1 MNVVSFNP
9 LREFDDFFSRVTRY
23 PSDGHTRSVWSPPV
37 DISETEVDYRINVE
51 IPAVSADDVNVTV
64 KDGVLTV
71 SGERHD
77 EKEDSHK
84 NHRLE
89 RRYGRFTRTFKL
101 PENADE
107 ESISASSKDGVLY
120 VVIAKR
126 KKETPRTIKVAVH

>member
-9 LREFDDFFSRVTRY
+9 LREFYDFFSRVTRY
-23 PSDGHTRSVWSPPV
+23 PSDGRSVWSPPV

-77 EKEDSHK
+77 EKEDSLK

-126 KKETPRTIKVAVH
+126 EKETPRTIKIAVH